1 MKLLKLGLGA
11 LSLLCIID
19 MPYGYYQL
27 YRFLALGVFL
37 YLAYEEQDKKEW
49 MIVWLMSALLVQP
62 IFKIALGREIWNMV
76 DIAFALILVIS
87 AFKKEQTVKK

>member
-1 MKLLKLGLGA
+1 MKLLKLGLAA

-62 IFKIALGREIWNMV
+62 IFKIALGREIWNLV
-76 DIAFALILVIS
+76 DIAFALILMIS
-87 AFKKEQTVKK
+87 TFKKEQTVKK

>member
-1 MKLLKLGLGA
+1 MKLLKLGLAA
-11 LSLLCIID
+11 LSLLCILD

-49 MIVWLMSALLVQP
+49 MIVWLMTSLLVQP
-62 IFKIALGREIWNMV
+62 IFKIALGREIWNLV
-76 DIAFALILVIS
+76 DIAFALILIIS
-87 AFKKEQTVKK
+87 AFKKEPS

>member
-1 MKLLKLGLGA
+1 MKLLKLGLAA

-27 YRFLALGVFL
+27 YRFLALGAFI

-76 DIAFALILVIS
+76 DIAFALILMIS
-87 AFKKEQTVKK
+87 AFKKEHTIEK

>member
-1 MKLLKLGLGA
+1 MKLLKLGLAA

-19 MPYGYYQL
+19 MPYGFYQL

>member
-1 MKLLKLGLGA
+1 MKLLKLGLAA

-19 MPYGYYQL
+19 MPYWYYQL

>member
-1 MKLLKLGLGA
+1 MKLLKLGLAA
-11 LSLLCIID
+11 LSLLCILD

-62 IFKIALGREIWNMV
+62 IFKIALGREIWNLV
-76 DIAFALILVIS
+76 DIAFSLILIIS
-87 AFKKEQTVKK
+87 AFKKEPS

>member
-1 MKLLKLGLGA
+1 MKLLKLGLAA

-49 MIVWLMSALLVQP
+49 MIVWLMTSLLVQP
-62 IFKIALGREIWNMV
+62 IFKIALGREIWNLV
-76 DIAFALILVIS
+76 DIAFALILIIS
-87 AFKKEQTVKK
+87 AFKKEPS

>member
-1 MKLLKLGLGA
+1 MKLLKLGLAA
-11 LSLLCIID
+11 LSLLCILD

-37 YLAYEEQDKKEW
+37 YLAYEEQDQKEW

-62 IFKIALGREIWNMV
+62 IFKIALGREIWNLV
-76 DIAFALILVIS
+76 DIAFALILIIS
-87 AFKKEQTVKK
+87 AFKKEPS

>member
-1 MKLLKLGLGA
+1 MKLLELGLAA
-11 LSLLCIID
+11 LSLLCILD

-62 IFKIALGREIWNMV
+62 IFKIALGREIWNLV
-76 DIAFALILVIS
+76 DIAFALILIIS
-87 AFKKEQTVKK
+87 AFKKEPS

>member
-1 MKLLKLGLGA
+1 MKLLKLGLAA
-11 LSLLCIID
+11 LSLICILE

-27 YRFLALGVFL
+27 YRFLALGVFI

-87 AFKKEQTVKK
+87 AFKKEQTVEK

>member
-1 MKLLKLGLGA
+1 MKLLKLGLAA

-62 IFKIALGREIWNMV
+62 IFKIALGREIWNLV
-76 DIAFALILVIS
+76 DIAFALILMVS
-87 AFKKEQTVKK
+87 AFKKEQTVEK

>member
-1 MKLLKLGLGA
+1 MKLLKLGLAA
-11 LSLLCIID
+11 LSLLCILD

-87 AFKKEQTVKK
+87 AFKKSKR

>member
-1 MKLLKLGLGA
+1 MKLLKLGLAA
-11 LSLLCIID
+11 LSLLCILD

-37 YLAYEEQDKKEW
+37 YLAYEKQDKKEW

-62 IFKIALGREIWNMV
+62 IFKIALGREIWNLV
-76 DIAFALILVIS
+76 DIAFALILIIS
-87 AFKKEQTVKK
+87 AFKKEPS

>member
-1 MKLLKLGLGA
+1 MKLLKLGLAA
-11 LSLLCIID
+11 LSLLCILD

-62 IFKIALGREIWNMV
+62 IFKIALGREIWNLV

-87 AFKKEQTVKK
+87 AFKKEHTEEK

>member
-1 MKLLKLGLGA
+1 MSAFCSLAA

-27 YRFLALGVFL
+27 FRFLALGVFL

-49 MIVWLMSALLVQP
+49 MIVWLMSALWYNP
-62 IFKIALGREIWNMV
+62 FSK
-76 DIAFALILVIS
+76 
-87 AFKKEQTVKK
+87 

>member
-1 MKLLKLGLGA
+1 MKLLKLGLAA

-49 MIVWLMSALLVQP
+49 MIVWLMSSPQFHSKNTQNP
-62 IFKIALGREIWNMV
+62 CINRGFH
-76 DIAFALILVIS
+76 FS
-87 AFKKEQTVKK
+87 VKTFVKTFFYFIIY

>member
-1 MKLLKLGLGA
+1 MKLLKLGLAA

-37 YLAYEEQDKKEW
+37 YLAYEEHDKKEW

-76 DIAFALILVIS
+76 DVIVGIGILVS
-87 AFKKEQTVKK
+87 VFKPLDKN

>member
-1 MKLLKLGLGA
+1 MKLLKLGLAA

-62 IFKIALGREIWNMV
+62 IFKIALGREIWNLV
-76 DIAFALILVIS
+76 DIAFALILIIS
-87 AFKKEQTVKK
+87 AFKKEPS

>member
-1 MKLLKLGLGA
+1 MKLLKLGLAA
-11 LSLLCIID
+11 LSLLCILD

-62 IFKIALGREIWNMV
+62 IFKIALGREIWNLV
-76 DIAFALILVIS
+76 DIAFALILIIS
-87 AFKKEQTVKK
+87 AFKKEPS